1 MVSYRG
7 GKIIITSVPEKT
19 RYGPPLPGKPAC
31 VNTTLLTVPI
41 SGAPSN
47 RGGPTCQAR
56 DIDPMKYLSCPVG
69 YPPPS
74 VAM

>member
-1 MVSYRG
+1 VTGAHQRLRLTSINDGQDVVVDGKMVSYRG

-41 SGAPSN
+41 SGGAI
-47 RGGPTCQAR
+47 Q
-56 DIDPMKYLSCPVG
+56 
-69 YPPPS
+69 
-74 VAM
+74 